1 MDLTPISLTPRQL
14 LFYMSR
20 SDEDDFTTF
29 LRFDGQAVI
38 LATASST
45 PTFVPLDSL
54 PDASQDESTRK
65 FWLRNTTVDL
75 PLVTE
80 FDEARGQYFING
92 FQSPV
97 IQFLRS
103 YTISQIM
110 LPGRLEADMAYF
122 NDDRGDLVSKPQG
135 FKSWFDSIELWIR
148 TRYKHLTLLTYLG
161 PGAEEFRN
169 DGGLIH

>member
-1 MDLTPISLTPRQL
+1 M
-14 LFYMSR
+14 FYMSR
-20 SDEDDFTTF
+20 SDEDEFATF
-29 LRFDGQAVI
+29 LRSNGETVI
-38 LATASST
+38 LPGASST
-45 PTFVPLDSL
+45 RAFVPLNSL

-65 FWLRNTTVDL
+65 FWLQNLTVNL
-75 PLVTE
+75 PFVTE
-80 FDEARGQYFING
+80 FDETRSQYLING

-110 LPGRLEADMAYF
+110 LPGRLEADMTYF
-122 NDDRGDLVSKPQG
+122 NDDRGDLVSKPVE
-135 FKSWFDSIELWIR
+135 FKNWFDSIELWIR

-169 DGGLIH
+169 AGGLIH